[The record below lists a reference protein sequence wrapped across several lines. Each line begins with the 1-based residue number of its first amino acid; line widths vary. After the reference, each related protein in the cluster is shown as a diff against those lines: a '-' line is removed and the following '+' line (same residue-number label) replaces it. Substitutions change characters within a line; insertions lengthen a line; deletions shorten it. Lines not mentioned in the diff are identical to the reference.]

1 MTEYLFPPPAPVAV
15 PIRDSDQRF
24 PVHRVFCV
32 GRNYAAH
39 VREMGFDPDRE
50 PPCYFTKSS
59 SAIVVS
65 GDKSGATIPYP
76 PGTSDLHHEIELV
89 AAIGRTGFR
98 IAVEDALEHVYGYAC
113 GLDMTRRDL
122 QVTSRE
128 QKGPWDV
135 GKDFD
140 NAAIIG
146 AIAPA
151 ASVGHPDK
159 GRIGLAVNGEIR
171 QDADIA
177 GLIWSVAEIVADLSR
192 FYRLVPGDLIYTGT
206 PAGVGPVEPG
216 DRLVGSIDGVGEIWL
231 TIEPAVT

>member
-1 MTEYLFPPPAPVAV
+1 VTEYLFPPPAPVAV
-15 PIRDSDQRF
+15 PIRGSDQRF

-39 VREMGFDPDRE
+39 VREMGFDPERE
-50 PPCYFTKSS
+50 PPCYFTKSP
-59 SAIVVS
+59 SAVVE
-65 GDKSGATIPYP
+65 SGAAVSYP
-76 PGTSDLHHEIELV
+76 PGTSDLHHEVELV
-89 AAIGRTGFR
+89 AAIGRAGFR
-98 IAVEDALEHVYGYAC
+98 IAVDDALEHVYGYAC

-122 QVTSRE
+122 QVASRE
-128 QKGPWDV
+128 QKGPWDL

-140 NAAIIG
+140 HAAILGTIV
-146 AIAPA
+146 PA

-159 GRIGLAVNGEIR
+159 GRIELSVNGEIR
-171 QDADIA
+171 QDADIS
-177 GLIWSVAEIVADLSR
+177 GLIWSVAEIVADLSQ

-216 DRLVGSIDGVGEIWL
+216 DRLVGSIDGVGEIEL

>member
-15 PIRDSDQRF
+15 PIRDSDRRF

-39 VREMGFDPDRE
+39 VREMGFDPERE
-50 PPCYFTKSS
+50 PPCYFTKAPAS
-59 SAIVVS
+59 VVE
-65 GDKSGATIPYP
+65 SGAAVAYP

-89 AAIGRTGFR
+89 AAIGRAGFR

-122 QVTSRE
+122 QAASRA

-140 NAAIIG
+140 NAAVIG
-146 AIAPA
+146 PIAPA
-151 ASVGHPDK
+151 ASAGHPAK
-159 GRIGLAVNGEIR
+159 GRIELSVNGEIR

-192 FYRLVPGDLIYTGT
+192 LYQLVPGDLIYTGT

-216 DRLVGSIDGVGEIWL
+216 DRLVGSVDGVGEIEL

>member
-1 MTEYLFPPPAPVAV
+1 MPEYLFPPPAPVAV

-39 VREMGFDPDRE
+39 VREMGFDPERE
-50 PPCYFTKSS
+50 PPCYFTK
-59 SAIVVS
+59 APAAVVE
-65 GDKSGATIPYP
+65 SGAAVAYP
-76 PGTSDLHHEIELV
+76 PGTSDLQHEIELV
-89 AAIGRTGFR
+89 AAIGRAGFR
-98 IAVEDALEHVYGYAC
+98 IAAENALEHVYGYAC

-122 QVTSRE
+122 QVASRK
-128 QKGPWDV
+128 QQGPWDL

-140 NAAIIG
+140 NAAVLG
-146 AIAPA
+146 TIAPA

-216 DRLVGSIDGVGEIWL
+216 DRLVGNIDGVGEIEL
-231 TIEPAVT
+231 TIEPAVP